1 MIKKTTNHSNGI
13 LCHGPSISSRG
24 NRRVSN
30 LWSPSFFRLIYR
42 PPFRIQPLGLI
53 FNVFRF
59 LRRLG
64 FSRSGSMC
72 LVGLEGSV
80 VPLSFSSLSLGICMG
95 TGQSC
100 SSSSYS
106 HLPAYRWSWEVLEL
120 WRACLRSINLLLK
133 KKYEVTLWWLWPLY
147 FSVVFLSVL
156 SISAL

>member
-1 MIKKTTNHSNGI
+1 MIKKQPIIPTGYSVMVRLFSLEGI
-13 LCHGPSISSRG
+13 DEFRISG
-24 NRRVSN
+24 VRR
-30 LWSPSFFRLIYR
+30 FFRLIYR

-80 VPLSFSSLSLGICMG
+80 GSLSFSSLSLGICMG

-100 SSSSYS
+100 SFSSYS
-106 HLPAYRWSWEVLEL
+106 HLPAYRWSWDVLEL

-133 KKYEVTLWWLWPLY
+133 KIWGDALMIVTIIFLCSL
-147 FSVVFLSVL
+147 LSVL
-156 SISAL
+156 SISTL